1 MTELTYLELN
11 GDRVAFQEAGEGSVV
26 LLVHGMGGSSQTWR
40 EVMPHLSARH
50 RVIAPDLLGH
60 GQSDKPRGDYSLG
73 AFAVWLR
80 DLLDRLGISRVTVVG
95 HSLGGG
101 VAMQFAHQHPEYCER
116 LVLVSSGGLGPELG
130 RTLRLMSAP
139 GAEFVLPVIAPRQ
152 AIAAGERLRGWL
164 ASHGWH
170 SAEAGETWNAY
181 CSLADPQT
189 RTAFLR
195 TLRSVVDYR
204 GQAVSAFNKL
214 HFTSGL
220 PTLLIWGEQ
229 DRVIPVSH
237 GESAHAALPGSRLVT
252 LPGVGHFP
260 HVEAPL
266 VVTDTL
272 DEFIATT
279 TPWHWQRHAPLAEP
293 GAQTCGS
300 TADASSSSV

>member
-11 GDRVAFQEAGEGSVV
+11 GDRVAYLDVGQGSAV
-26 LLVHGMGGSSQTWR
+26 LLIHGMGGSSQTWR
-40 EVMPHLSARH
+40 EVVPHLATRH

-60 GQSDKPRGDYSLG
+60 GQSDKPRADYSLG

-80 DLLDRLGISRVTVVG
+80 DLLNQLGISRVTLVG

-101 VAMQFAHQHPEYCER
+101 VAMQFAHQHPEYVER
-116 LVLVSSGGLGPELG
+116 LVLISSGGLGPELG

-139 GAEFVLPVIAPRQ
+139 GAEFVLPIIAPQ
-152 AIAAGERLRGWL
+152 KVVAAGERLRGWL
-164 ASHGWH
+164 ASAGVR
-170 SAEAGETWNAY
+170 SAQADETWNAY
-181 CSLADPQT
+181 ISLADPKT

-204 GQAVSAFNKL
+204 GQAVSAFNKM
-214 HFTSGL
+214 HFTAGL

-229 DRVIPVSH
+229 DRLIPVSH
-237 GESAHAALPGSRLVT
+237 GRDAHEALPGSMLVT

-266 VVTDTL
+266 AVTDTL
-272 DEFIATT
+272 DEFISTT
-279 TPWHWQRHAPLAEP
+279 APWRWHRPSR
-293 GAQTCGS
+293 GAQIV
-300 TADASSSSV
+300 DATRC

>member
-11 GDRVAFQEAGEGSVV
+11 GDRVALQDVGQGSAV

-40 EVMPHLSARH
+40 EVLPHLAARH

-60 GQSDKPRGDYSLG
+60 GQSDKPRADYSLG

-101 VAMQFAHQHPEYCER
+101 VAMQFAHQHPEYVER
-116 LVLVSSGGLGPELG
+116 LVLISSGGLGPDLG

-139 GAEFVLPVIAPRQ
+139 GAEFVLPVIAPHSVV
-152 AIAAGERLRGWL
+152 ALGERLRGWL
-164 ASHGWH
+164 AARGVR
-170 SAEAGETWNAY
+170 SAQADETWSAY
-181 CSLADPQT
+181 SSLADAET

-204 GQAVSAFNKL
+204 GQAVSAFNKM

-229 DRVIPVSH
+229 DRLIPADH
-237 GESAHAALPGSRLVT
+237 GQVAHEALPDSKLVT
-252 LPGVGHFP
+252 IPGVGHFP

-266 VVTDTL
+266 AVTDTV
-272 DEFIATT
+272 DDFIATT
-279 TPWHWQRHAPLAEP
+279 APWQWQRP
-293 GAQTCGS
+293 GRLVEVP
-300 TADASSSSV
+300 DAMRC